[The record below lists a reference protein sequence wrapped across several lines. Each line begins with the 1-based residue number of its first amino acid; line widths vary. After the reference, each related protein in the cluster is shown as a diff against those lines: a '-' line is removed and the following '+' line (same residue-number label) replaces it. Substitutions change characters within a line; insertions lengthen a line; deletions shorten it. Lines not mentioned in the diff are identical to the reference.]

1 MGLRGIKGIAA
12 GLGFAAL
19 TAHGSEVV
27 VMSAGAVKGAFE
39 EAAAGWS
46 QQSGVTVRASFAPAG
61 ELRKRM
67 AAHEAADILVM
78 PAGELIAYEREG
90 DVVPGTR
97 RDLGVSAMGA
107 AVRKGA
113 PVPDISTPDAL
124 RRALLAAKSVTYMD
138 PTLGSSG
145 KHFDE
150 SVLPALGIR
159 DAVRAKAILGKGGA
173 VAEKVAQGDAEI
185 AFQNVT
191 ELLPVAGVTMIGLL
205 PAELQKPITYS
216 GAVLKSAKDPKAAQS
231 LLDYLA
237 SPEGR
242 KSFLDRGFTE
252 PKP

>member
-1 MGLRGIKGIAA
+1 MALRGIKGIAA
-12 GLGFAAL
+12 AGLGFAAL
-19 TAHGSEVV
+19 AAHGGEVV

-39 EAAAGWS
+39 EASGRWSAA
-46 QQSGVTVRASFAPAG
+46 SGNSVRASFAPAG

-67 AAHEAADILVM
+67 MAHEAADILVM

-90 DVVPGTR
+90 KVVAGSR

-113 PVPDISTPDAL
+113 AVPDISTPDAL
-124 RRALLAAKSVTYMD
+124 KRALLAAKSVTYMD

-159 DAVRAKAILGKGGA
+159 DAVRAKTVLGKGGS
-173 VAEKVAQGDAEI
+173 VAEKVAQGEAEI

-216 GAVLKSAKDPKAAQS
+216 GAVLESAKDPKAAQA

-237 SPEGR
+237 SPAGR
-242 KSFLDRGFTE
+242 PSFLERGFTE
-252 PKP
+252 PK

>member
-78 PAGELIAYEREG
+78 PTGELTAYEREG

-159 DAVRAKAILGKGGA
+159 DAVRAKTVLGKGGS
-173 VAEKVAQGDAEI
+173 VADKVAQGEAEI

-237 SPEGR
+237 SPAGR
-242 KSFLDRGFTE
+242 PSFLERGFTE
-252 PKP
+252 PK

>member
-1 MGLRGIKGIAA
+1 MAMRALAGIAA
-12 GLGFAAL
+12 VLGLAAL
-19 TAHGSEVV
+19 GARGAEVV

-39 EAAAGWS
+39 EASARWS
-46 QQSGVTVRASFAPAG
+46 AQGGVAVRASFAPAG

-67 AAHEAADILVM
+67 AAHEQADVLVM
-78 PAGELIAYEREG
+78 PAGELVAYEREG

-107 AVRKGA
+107 AVRKGDS
-113 PVPDISTPDAL
+113 VPDISSPEAL
-124 RRALLAAKSVTYMD
+124 RRTLLAARSVAYTD

-145 KHFDE
+145 RHFDE

-159 DAVRAKAILGKGGA
+159 DAVRAKAVLGKGGSA
-173 VAEKVAQGDAEI
+173 AELVAKGEAEI

-191 ELLPVAGVTMIGLL
+191 ELLSVPGATVIGLL

-216 GAVLKSAKDPKAAQS
+216 GAVLKSAKDPAAARS

-237 SPEGR
+237 SPAGR

-252 PKP
+252 PK